1 MPQGTLEVVLV
12 SAIGLEN
19 TDFLANMDPYVILTC
34 QSQEKKSKVASGQGS
49 SPKWNEAF
57 LFTVSS
63 GAKELNIRILDK
75 DNFTADDVVGEANI
89 PLEPVFEQEEVPPT
103 TYNVVKDD
111 QYCGGIR
118 VGLKFT
124 SQGTRDRGF
133 PEEELGGWRS
143 SSRD

>member
-1 MPQGTLEVVLV
+1 MPEGTLEVVLV
-12 SAIGLEN
+12 GAIGLEN

-34 QSQEKKSKVASGQGS
+34 QTQEKKSKVASGQGS
-49 SPKWNEAF
+49 SVLFLF

-75 DNFTADDVVGEANI
+75 DNYTADDVVGEANI
-89 PLEPVFEQEEVPPT
+89 PLEPVFEQEDVPPT

-124 SQGTRDRGF
+124 REVGTRDRGGF
-133 PEEELGGWRS
+133 PEELGGWRS

>member
-19 TDFLANMDPYVILTC
+19 TDFLANMDPYVIITC
-34 QSQEKKSKVASGQGS
+34 ESEEKKSKVASGQGC
-49 SPKWNEAF
+49 SPKWNETF

-75 DNFTADDVVGEANI
+75 DNYTADDFVGEANI
-89 PLEPVFEQEEVPPT
+89 PLAPVFDKEEVPPT

-118 VGLKFT
+118 IGLKFT
-124 SQGTRDRGF
+124 RQRSRDREF
-133 PEEELGGWRS
+133 PEEELGGWTA